1 MNGKDAGFT
10 LIELMVTLAILAITL
25 SLGAPALSSLAQHAR
40 ESNTYHLLTTSL
52 ATARFAAVKN
62 GTPVTVCPSSDGI
75 TCRNDEIWETGW
87 LIYADPKRAGQPAD
101 GKAILQRIDRGSSHL
116 ALRSTLGR
124 TRIRFSPDGW
134 SYGSNLSI
142 RLCASDGRFLG
153 QVVVNNAGRP
163 RTEHYTVPRSC
174 PFRS

>member
-10 LIELMVTLAILAITL
+10 LIELLVTLAILAIAL
-25 SLGAPALSSLAQHAR
+25 SLGAPALSSLVRHAR
-40 ESNTYHLLTTSL
+40 VSNTYHLLTTSL
-52 ATARFAAVKN
+52 AAARLAAVKN
-62 GTPVTVCPSSDGI
+62 GTSVTMCPSSDGI

-87 LIYADPKRAGQPAD
+87 LLYIDPGRADQPAD
-101 GKAILQRIDRGSSHL
+101 AKAILQSIDRRSGHL
-116 ALRSTLGR
+116 ALRSTPGR

-153 QVVVNNAGRP
+153 QIVVNNAGRP
-163 RTEHYTVPRSC
+163 RTEHYTVPRPC